1 MSFSAAL
8 IWLMNR
14 ASMVDFLKELLQ
26 WSTKAES
33 SMVTTSTSSNQVLM
47 VVSDSWDRS
56 RSSTFF
62 HTSAIEFNESAP
74 FPRIMRFSLSVS
86 GKITP
91 HIISNQRRKVHTYTN
106 TKYKIFSFSLN
117 RFRKKIR
124 PISGVFS
131 EKWAE
136 WSTRSVQNALFVENA
151 DFC

>member
-1 MSFSAAL
+1 
-8 IWLMNR
+8 
-14 ASMVDFLKELLQ
+14 
-26 WSTKAES
+26 
-33 SMVTTSTSSNQVLM
+33 MVTTSTSSNQVLM

-106 TKYKIFSFSLN
+106 TKYKIFFFSLN

-136 WSTRSVQNALFVENA
+136 WSIRSIQNALFVENA